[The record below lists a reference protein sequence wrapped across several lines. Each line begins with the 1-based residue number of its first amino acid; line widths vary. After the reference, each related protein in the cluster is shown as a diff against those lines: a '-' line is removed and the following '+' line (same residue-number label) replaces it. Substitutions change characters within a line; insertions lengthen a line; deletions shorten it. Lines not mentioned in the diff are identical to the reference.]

1 MIGLPRTLHL
11 IFDRPFFQNIRL
23 DPLISINCTAFF
35 HFLEVLI
42 YDILWPEHSVLISI
56 YCFTNVL
63 LIESNYYLL
72 SPLFHR
78 CVQAH
83 VLFSYRCVHH
93 HHHVLILIAEEFQSP
108 WRILLI
114 CQYGDAKC
122 LLSCHHFWL
131 TSWDDVCWE
140 SIFCCSNEGWPVPK
154 GSKCNVQGYGK
165 LQSPLTPPTEKSK
178 KNFMFNTVQM
188 CVTCGMEDFDLIRIL
203 VYFIRWQNS
212 SAL

>member
-1 MIGLPRTLHL
+1 MSRALC
-11 IFDRPFFQNIRL
+11 FDI
-23 DPLISINCTAFF
+23 I
-35 HFLEVLI
+35 HFI
-42 YDILWPEHSVLISI
+42 AN
-56 YCFTNVL
+56 NVL
-63 LIESNYYLL
+63 LYWIQCF

-154 GSKCNVQGYGK
+154 GSKCNIQGYGK
-165 LQSPLTPPTEKSK
+165 LQSPLTPQQRNPKKLYVQYCTNVCNLWNGRFWLDSYSRLFYPMAEQQRIVDGVLHLQRFRVICQAQIPVASVTNFIPYLASK
-178 KNFMFNTVQM
+178 
-188 CVTCGMEDFDLIRIL
+188 
-203 VYFIRWQNS
+203 
-212 SAL
+212 

>member
-23 DPLISINCTAFF
+23 DPLISITCTAFF

-63 LIESNYYLL
+63 FIESNYYLL

-93 HHHVLILIAEEFQSP
+93 HHHRYVLIAEEFQSV
-108 WRILLI
+108 LEES
-114 CQYGDAKC
+114 CSFVSDAKC

-131 TSWDDVCWE
+131 TRAEMCRE
-140 SIFCCSNEGWPVPK
+140 SIQFCVAAEGWPVPK
-154 GSKCNVQGYGK
+154 SSKCYVQGQRCFRVHWPDPDQRNLKTLCTIFACTKY
-165 LQSPLTPPTEKSK
+165 
-178 KNFMFNTVQM
+178 
-188 CVTCGMEDFDLIRIL
+188 CV
-203 VYFIRWQNS
+203 
-212 SAL
+212 